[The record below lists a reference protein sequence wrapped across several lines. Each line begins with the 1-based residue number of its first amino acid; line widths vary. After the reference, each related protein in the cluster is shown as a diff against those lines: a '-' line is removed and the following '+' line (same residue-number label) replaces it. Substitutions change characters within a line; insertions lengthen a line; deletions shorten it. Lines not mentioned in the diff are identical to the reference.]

1 MIPAGFDYLRAGSIE
16 EALTALADPDAK
28 ALAGGHSLIPAM
40 KVRLARPSLLVDLR
54 DLDLRGVTV
63 GGGVVRV
70 GALTTYD
77 DAAAALADVAGVDA
91 LREAIGSVGD
101 LQVRNAGTVGGG
113 IAHGDPA
120 SDVAAAVL
128 ALDGTIVARSLDGS
142 REIPAGAFFLGPF
155 TTSLSPQEL
164 LVEIAVPKGRGG
176 TGSAYSSIEDVASG
190 YPLAGAAVAVERD
203 GAAIGACRVAL
214 TGATGTPH
222 RLAAV
227 EELIVREGM
236 TADVASA
243 LADLEIASDDVAYRK
258 HLAAVAVGR
267 ALALAH
273 ARAGERSVR

>member
-1 MIPAGFDYLRAGSIE
+1 MIPAGFDYLRASSIE

-54 DLDLRGVTV
+54 ALDLRGVAA
-63 GGGVVRV
+63 GDDVVRI

-77 DAAAALADVAGVDA
+77 AAGTALADTPGVDA

-128 ALDGTIVARSLDGS
+128 AFGARLTARSLDGTRS
-142 REIPAGAFFLGPF
+142 IAAEDFFLGPF
-155 TTSLSPQEL
+155 TTALASQEL
-164 LVEIAVPKGRGG
+164 LIEIAVPRGGAG

-190 YPLAGAAVAVERD
+190 YPLAGAAAVIELD
-203 GAAIGACRVAL
+203 GDAVGACRVAL
-214 TGATGTPH
+214 TGATGVPA
-222 RLAAV
+222 RLPRV
-227 EELIVREGM
+227 EELVVREGAD
-236 TADVASA
+236 ADVAPV
-243 LADLEIASDDVAYRK
+243 LDDLEIASDDVTYRR
-258 HLAAVAVGR
+258 HLTAVVVGR

-273 ARAGERSVR
+273 ARATERSVA